1 MAGRSSACGLDDAR
15 CETNDLERPR
25 MRSSWFS
32 SELVPPRACVWLALS
47 CASWTTCAHIREA
60 HAYPPTASFPNAP
73 EPASDESPGEGA
85 PPGREPTP
93 IGGASLAGAPWTSGS
108 ASGEG
113 AATPLPPRHT
123 IWSGVPGGGQLG
135 AGSQPTG
142 PWLERDTG
150 KRERVGRGCAL
161 GDFCFGPVVTPGL
174 PNLLGIGI
182 HARQSDWLGFALDY
196 QFLPAVTLESTSISA
211 ALWTA
216 EARLFPLGGPIWLG
230 GGFAFQTVEASTEV
244 EYQGLSAPVTGTMG
258 VPLLKLGL
266 GFLGHSGLV
275 IGVDVGVNL
284 PLGSRD
290 VALDVP
296 STSNGVAQAE
306 IDRREAELQGSVD
319 SVVGFLPVIPQVNLL
334 RLGYLF

>member
-1 MAGRSSACGLDDAR
+1 
-15 CETNDLERPR
+15 
-25 MRSSWFS
+25 
-32 SELVPPRACVWLALS
+32 
-47 CASWTTCAHIREA
+47 
-60 HAYPPTASFPNAP
+60 
-73 EPASDESPGEGA
+73 
-85 PPGREPTP
+85 
-93 IGGASLAGAPWTSGS
+93 
-108 ASGEG
+108 
-113 AATPLPPRHT
+113 
-123 IWSGVPGGGQLG
+123 
-135 AGSQPTG
+135 
-142 PWLERDTG
+142 
-150 KRERVGRGCAL
+150 
-161 GDFCFGPVVTPGL
+161 
-174 PNLLGIGI
+174 
-182 HARQSDWLGFALDY
+182 
-196 QFLPAVTLESTSISA
+196 
-211 ALWTA
+211 LWTA